1 MKQIVFLLLMLMMP
15 LLTQGKTDEK
25 KLLER
30 IDYMIDNDQYYQDIK
45 EKELKLLKLQAIEA
59 EDSKTRLL
67 FLDSI
72 YHAYSAY
79 RYDSAYAYMQR
90 GLELA
95 QKVNDTYYI
104 TLNQINQA
112 SILSVRGFYGMA
124 KTSSNRS
131 TPTRCPTSRSCTTT
145 SRMPGC
151 IITWNPTP
159 RDLIT
164 PRNSAA
170 RRSIT

>member
-1 MKQIVFLLLMLMMP
+1 MKQLLFLLLMLMMP

-30 IDYMIDNDQYYQDIK
+30 IDYMIDNDQHYQDIK
-45 EKELKLLKLQAIEA
+45 EKELKLLKLQAFEA

-95 QKVNDTYYI
+95 QKVNDTYLYNTQPDQPSVH
-104 TLNQINQA
+104 TL
-112 SILSVRGFYGMA
+112 G
-124 KTSSNRS
+124 
-131 TPTRCPTSRSCTTT
+131 
-145 SRMPGC
+145 
-151 IITWNPTP
+151 
-159 RDLIT
+159 
-164 PRNSAA
+164 
-170 RRSIT
+170 